1 MKLSKNRLKEILKEE
16 ISLYINSVK
25 TEKLMTK
32 INESKE
38 PKEPNYS
45 PKLGFTL
52 KQFMEELGKKQ
63 LRNVEF
69 VKEDSGKMVFSTTT
83 KPENVIIQSL
93 NDDNNFPPSRALE
106 NGAGKTFLYFEKEEG
121 VDTSDV
127 K

>member
-38 PKEPNYS
+38 PNYS
-45 PKLGFTL
+45 PKLATTL
-52 KQFMEELGKKQ
+52 TQFIMKLQDEKQ
-63 LRNVEF
+63 LTNVKFIE
-69 VKEDSGKMVFSTTT
+69 EDGNKMIFSTST
-83 KPENVIIQSL
+83 PAENVIVQSL
-93 NDDNNFPPSRALE
+93 DAKALDN
-106 NGAGKTFLYFEKEEG
+106 GKGETLLYFEKEEG

>member
-38 PKEPNYS
+38 PNYS

-52 KQFMEELGKKQ
+52 KQFMEELGNKQ

-69 VKEDSGKMVFSTTT
+69 VKEEWDTEDKIKRLNELDAEFNNIPLEKIIEIT
-83 KPENVIIQSL
+83 K
-93 NDDNNFPPSRALE
+93 
-106 NGAGKTFLYFEKEEG
+106 
-121 VDTSDV
+121 
-127 K
+127 

>member
-38 PKEPNYS
+38 PNYS

-52 KQFMEELGKKQ
+52 KQFMEELGKGNKQ

-93 NDDNNFPPSRALE
+93 NDDKNFPPSRALD
-106 NGAGKTFLYFEKEEG
+106 NGAGKTFLYFKKEEG

>member
-38 PKEPNYS
+38 PNYS
-45 PKLGFTL
+45 PKLA
-52 KQFMEELGKKQ
+52 
-63 LRNVEF
+63 
-69 VKEDSGKMVFSTTT
+69 TT
-83 KPENVIIQSL
+83 PAENVIVQSL
-93 NDDNNFPPSRALE
+93 DAKALDN
-106 NGAGKTFLYFEKEEG
+106 GKGETLLYFEKEEG